1 MVESFFHHYE
11 PLEKI
16 AMHCGLLEK
25 DAGVGRFI
33 QNAVSG
39 GRRVAQKA
47 LKTTQQ
53 VGRKA
58 KTQVKKQWKKE
69 VKGFHKGRAAGASA
83 REKAIAKV
91 KRVLGK

>member
-1 MVESFFHHYE
+1 MVENFFHHYA

-16 AMHCGLLEK
+16 AAHCGLLEK

-33 QNAVSG
+33 QSAVSG

-47 LKTTQQ
+47 LKATKQ
-53 VGRKA
+53 VGGKA
-58 KTQVKKQWKKE
+58 KHQMKKQWKKE
-69 VKGFHKGRAAGASA
+69 VKGFYQGRAAGASA